1 MQQQQDNMHKNYKTT
16 DEVKET
22 QAHNQSNNFTSLH
35 TGRGMAAA
43 GAAGTAAGWAERASK
58 QYSSE
63 EFQDS
68 LMPALTTDTPG
79 KGNPCK

>member
-35 TGRGMAAA
+35 TGRGIMGW
-43 GAAGTAAGWAERASK
+43 GAAGNTFS
-58 QYSSE
+58 
-63 EFQDS
+63 
-68 LMPALTTDTPG
+68 
-79 KGNPCK
+79 